1 MDDALPPDVR
11 TDVGVTEPA
20 SGTAAPGRRW
30 RARIAPLSLV
40 VAAVIVV
47 IDQITKHWAV
57 NDLAGNREIHVIWT
71 LQWNLSF
78 NTGMAFSRGQ
88 GLGPVIALFAMLIV
102 IVLVVSSAHV
112 ESRLGRFA
120 AGMLIGGAIGN
131 LLDRLFR
138 GDGWLHGAVVDF
150 IDFQWFP
157 IFNVADIG
165 VTVGASLFALA
176 SVVDGHRRDTAAA
189 ATEQTTETATD
200 TAMDGDTAA
209 EATEAEAAPAG
220 DADAAET
227 STDARSSQVDS

>member
-1 MDDALPPDVR
+1 MPPDVP
-11 TDVGVTEPA
+11 TDVEVTEPA

-30 RARIAPLSLV
+30 RARIAPLSLM

-47 IDQITKHWAV
+47 LDQITKHWAV
-57 NDLAGNREIHVIWT
+57 NELSGNREIHVIWT

-176 SVVDGHRRDTAAA
+176 SILDGRRRDAAA
-189 ATEQTTETATD
+189 ATDGSTTDVAATG
-200 TAMDGDTAA
+200 A
-209 EATEAEAAPAG
+209 
-220 DADAAET
+220 ADAADAADV
-227 STDARSSQVDS
+227 STDASPTQVDS

>member
-1 MDDALPPDVR
+1 MDDAMPPDATV
-11 TDVGVTEPA
+11 DVGVTEPA
-20 SGTAAPGRRW
+20 NGTPAPGRRW
-30 RARIAPLSLV
+30 RARIAPLSLM

-47 IDQITKHWAV
+47 LDQITKHWAV
-57 NDLAGNREIHVIWT
+57 NELSGDREIHVIWT

-78 NTGMAFSRGQ
+78 NTGMAFSQGQ
-88 GLGPVIALFAMLIV
+88 GLGPVIALLAMLIV

-131 LLDRLFR
+131 LIDRLFR

-157 IFNVADIG
+157 IFNIADIG

-176 SVVDGHRRDTAAA
+176 TILDGRRRDIAAA
-189 ATEQTTETATD
+189 SE
-200 TAMDGDTAA
+200 
-209 EATEAEAAPAG
+209 PN
-220 DADAAET
+220 
-227 STDARSSQVDS
+227 TDASNTDASNTDASNTQVDS

>member
-1 MDDALPPDVR
+1 MGHRAGGGEGRRHRPPLIDTMDDAMPPDVSA
-11 TDVGVTEPA
+11 DVGVTEPA
-20 SGTAAPGRRW
+20 EGTAAPGRRW
-30 RARIAPLSLV
+30 RARIAPLSLM
-40 VAAVIVV
+40 VAAVIVLL
-47 IDQITKHWAV
+47 DQITKHWAV
-57 NDLAGNREIHVIWT
+57 NELSGNREIHVIWT

-102 IVLVVSSAHV
+102 IVLVVGSAHV

-176 SVVDGHRRDTAAA
+176 SVVDGHRRDTHASSDHV
-189 ATEQTTETATD
+189 D
-200 TAMDGDTAA
+200 THVSD
-209 EATEAEAAPAG
+209 APATPG
-220 DADAAET
+220 IT
-227 STDARSSQVDS
+227 PGTTQVES

>member
-1 MDDALPPDVR
+1 M
-11 TDVGVTEPA
+11 
-20 SGTAAPGRRW
+20 
-30 RARIAPLSLV
+30 

-47 IDQITKHWAV
+47 LDQITKHWAV
-57 NDLAGNREIHVIWT
+57 NELSGDREIHVIWT

-88 GLGPVIALFAMLIV
+88 GLGPVIALLAMLIV

-131 LLDRLFR
+131 LIDRLFR

-176 SVVDGHRRDTAAA
+176 TILDGHRRDTVAAA
-189 ATEQTTETATD
+189 E
-200 TAMDGDTAA
+200 
-209 EATEAEAAPAG
+209 PA
-220 DADAAET
+220 ADA
-227 STDARSSQVDS
+227 STVDASTPQVDS

>member
-1 MDDALPPDVR
+1 MPPDAPA
-11 TDVGVTEPA
+11 DVGVTEPE
-20 SGTAAPGRRW
+20 SGTTAPGRRW
-30 RARIAPLSLV
+30 RARIAPLSLM

-47 IDQITKHWAV
+47 LDQITKHWAV
-57 NDLAGNREIHVIWT
+57 NELSGDREIHVIWT

-88 GLGPVIALFAMLIV
+88 GLGPVIALLAMLIV

-131 LLDRLFR
+131 LIDRMFR

-157 IFNVADIG
+157 IFNVADMA
-165 VTVGASLFALA
+165 VNVGGALFIIWSLFGARKA
-176 SVVDGHRRDTAAA
+176 TA
-189 ATEQTTETATD
+189 
-200 TAMDGDTAA
+200 
-209 EATEAEAAPAG
+209 
-220 DADAAET
+220 
-227 STDARSSQVDS
+227 

>member
-1 MDDALPPDVR
+1 MDDAMPPDVP

-20 SGTAAPGRRW
+20 SGSTAPGRRW
-30 RARIAPLSLV
+30 RPRVAPLSLM

-47 IDQITKHWAV
+47 LDQITKHWAV
-57 NDLAGNREIHVIWT
+57 NELSGDREIHVIWT

-88 GLGPVIALFAMLIV
+88 GLGPVIALLAMLIV

-131 LLDRLFR
+131 LIDRMFR

-176 SVVDGHRRDTAAA
+176 TILDGHRRDTVAAA
-189 ATEQTTETATD
+189 EP
-200 TAMDGDTAA
+200 AA
-209 EATEAEAAPAG
+209 DEPAADEPA
-220 DADAAET
+220 ADA
-227 STDARSSQVDS
+227 STADASTPQVDS

>member
-1 MDDALPPDVR
+1 MPADVQATDAPARSSPAPD
-11 TDVGVTEPA
+11 
-20 SGTAAPGRRW
+20 TAAAPEAPETHQAATATPAEDRRK
-30 RARIAPLSLV
+30 RARVARLSMV

-47 IDQITKHWAV
+47 LDQITKHWAV
-57 NDLAGNREIHVIWT
+57 TDLVGDREIHVIWT

-88 GLGPVIALFAMLIV
+88 GLGPVIALLAMLIV

-112 ESRLGRFA
+112 ESRLARFA
-120 AGMLIGGAIGN
+120 AGMLIGGAVGN

-165 VTVGASLFALA
+165 VTVGAALFAIA
-176 SVVDGHRRDTAAA
+176 SMFDGRRRDTHAAA
-189 ATEQTTETATD
+189 
-200 TAMDGDTAA
+200 MRSG
-209 EATEAEAAPAG
+209 AP
-220 DADAAET
+220 
-227 STDARSSQVDS
+227 S